1 MNGKS
6 ESPNSTFCSCPK
18 YEKSQ
23 CYIFLTEPK
32 NSLVKQ
38 YQKLMKLDNVNLVF
52 DDDALTAIA
61 EKSIRLKT
69 GARGLRSVV
78 EGVMLDCMFDAP
90 SHPDIEE
97 IHITRDC
104 IEGGKQP
111 TIVKKAV

>member
-1 MNGKS
+1 MRGNFFF
-6 ESPNSTFCSCPK
+6 PNVRAKVEVAREIS
-18 YEKSQ
+18 
-23 CYIFLTEPK
+23 
-32 NSLVKQ
+32 
-38 YQKLMKLDNVNLVF
+38 VNAIKF
-52 DDDALTAIA
+52 AL
-61 EKSIRLKT
+61 EN